1 MKNKTIDY
9 ILWFVFVIAITY
21 FKFSYHELWKDE
33 WQAWFVAKDKSLSE
47 IFSFL
52 YYEGHPA
59 LWYLY
64 LKIFTLF
71 TSWSKP
77 EYIIHV
83 AHIISVAA
91 GLYFLFVR
99 FTLPTVAKVLLAFSY
114 FIFFEYGIVNRGY
127 FLVILFA
134 FWAAYLLKKEDYSCA
149 QLGVVLFLLCQ
160 TEVYGALM
168 AIALGIYIVMKEK
181 NVFTAIQKK
190 DIIGLAS
197 GLLFF
202 IISVF
207 PRSAGHVS
215 KTSAKQLGFLDKIL
229 TSFQGNLSN
238 TYAIGSTNDT
248 FTYGWTAIG
257 LLFSVLCL
265 AGIFIIFHKHTLI
278 RNTYLIFLTMM
289 ISFSILFFLGGI
301 RQWGMG
307 FVFFIVLL
315 EIRGLDLKKEMLA
328 AGILGVFGIF
338 NIMHNIKA
346 IREDVRLP
354 FTNAVVAGQFIKE
367 KIPERVPIVA
377 INKFEATP
385 VVGYAGRSFFE
396 LPDGVPFS
404 YFRWVD
410 RIYLPN
416 ENELRLFGK
425 FKGVGGIVVLS
436 PKPLDA
442 QRFPSLQLWRKWD
455 EPNYKN
461 ENYYLYTLALTGV
474 KDENRSMTPV
484 E

>member
-1 MKNKTIDY
+1 MSI
-9 ILWFVFVIAITY
+9 IY

-71 TSWSKP
+71 ASLSKP

-83 AHIISVAA
+83 AHTITVAA
-91 GLYFLFVR
+91 GLYFLFIR
-99 FTLPTVAKVLLAFSY
+99 FKLPTVLKVLLALSY
-114 FIFFEYGIVNRGY
+114 FVFFEYGIVNRGY
-127 FLVILFA
+127 FLVILFV
-134 FWAAYLLKKEDYSCA
+134 FWAAYLLKKEDYSRV

-181 NVFTAIQKK
+181 NLFVAIQRK
-190 DIIGLAS
+190 DIIGLSA

-202 IISVF
+202 VISVF
-207 PRSAGHVS
+207 PRSDGHVG
-215 KTSAKQLGFLDKIL
+215 KTTAKQLGLWDKVL

-238 TYAIGSTNDT
+238 TFAIGSTNDT
-248 FTYGWTAIG
+248 FTYGWTALG
-257 LLFSVLCL
+257 LFISALCL
-265 AGIFIIFHKHTLI
+265 VGIYFIFHNHKVL
-278 RNTYLIFLTMM
+278 RNTFFIFLAMM

-315 EIRGLDLKKEMLA
+315 EIREFEIKKEMLA
-328 AGILGVFGIF
+328 AIIVVVFAGFSLI
-338 NIMHNIKA
+338 HNVKA
-346 IREDVRLP
+346 ITEEIKLP
-354 FTNAVVAGQFIKE
+354 FTNALAAGEFIKE
-367 KIPERVPIVA
+367 KIPVKVPIVA

-385 VVGYAGRSFFE
+385 VIGYAGRSFYE

-410 RIYLPN
+410 RIYIPN
-416 ENELRLFGK
+416 ENELKLFTK
-425 FKGVGGIVVLS
+425 FKGVGGIVILS
-436 PKPLDA
+436 PKPLDSE
-442 QRFPSLQLWRKWD
+442 RFPSLQLWQKWD
-455 EPNYKN
+455 APNYKN
-461 ENYYLYTLALTGV
+461 ENYYLYTLALKGV
-474 KDENRSMTPV
+474 KEESSSIIPA